1 MSGSGGYYKYRC
13 KYWLTYNCPNWVWVN
28 NATCAHCLASW
39 PSLFWALSNYYLQAD
54 GRDSEASK
62 ASPFRISR
70 EVCVPQFEHGFLH
83 YIMMEIVANS
93 DVDSGWVVKLQPAE
107 TTFPTSTTMPVSG
120 SYKAFSGVDT
130 HGFARNSFQQPP
142 RHVMTDGKEGKLE
155 GH

>member
-1 MSGSGGYYKYRC
+1 VV
-13 KYWLTYNCPNWVWVN
+13 TTN
-28 NATCAHCLASW
+28 HH
-39 PSLFWALSNYYLQAD
+39 QAD
-54 GRDSEASK
+54 GRDWEASK

-70 EVCVPQFEHGFLH
+70 EVCVPQFERGVLQ

-93 DVDSGWVVKLQPAE
+93 DVDSGWVVKTQPTE

-130 HGFARNSFQQPP
+130 HGLAKNTFQQPAK
-142 RHVMTDGKEGKLE
+142 HDLSSAKEGKLE